1 MIPNKLTRDSFHV
14 FQANA
19 GNALRQSEHIPS
31 VLICAG
37 TGCIAGGAMKI
48 YDNIKKEC
56 ADRGLAVYV
65 GLKHD
70 SDEEKSLHIKMS
82 GCHGFCEMGPLVHI
96 EPQGIMYIHVKPE
109 DCNEI
114 IEKTILGGE
123 IIDRLVYHLDGVAY
137 PRQQDIPF
145 YKQQHR
151 VVLENCGRSDA
162 EDIEEYIAKGGYA
175 AFEKALFEMSDEE
188 ICKTIIDS
196 GLRGRGGGGFPAG
209 SKWDGVRRQKATQ
222 KYIVCNGDEGD
233 PGAFMDRSVMEGN
246 PHSVLEGMMIAGL
259 ATGADNGYI
268 YVRAEYPLAVSR
280 LKTAIAK
287 AEEYGLLGDHIMG
300 SKL

>member
-1 MIPNKLTRDSFHV
+1 MRKTRLNRDTFHV

-19 GNALRQSEHIPS
+19 KNALRQSQQVPS

-48 YDNIKKEC
+48 YDNIKAQCEKL
-56 ADRGLAVYV
+56 DLKVYV

-70 SDEEKSLHIKMS
+70 SDEEKSLHVKMS

-96 EPQGIMYIHVKPE
+96 EPMGVMYIRVKPE
-109 DCNEI
+109 DCQEI
-114 IEKTILGGE
+114 IEKTVLGGE

-137 PRQQDIPF
+137 PRQEDIPF
-145 YKQQHR
+145 YKRQHR

-175 AFEKALFEMSDEE
+175 AFEKALFEMTDEE
-188 ICKTIIDS
+188 ICKTITDS

-209 SKWDGVRRQKATQ
+209 RKWDGARR
-222 KYIVCNGDEGD
+222 
-233 PGAFMDRSVMEGN
+233 
-246 PHSVLEGMMIAGL
+246 
-259 ATGADNGYI
+259 
-268 YVRAEYPLAVSR
+268 
-280 LKTAIAK
+280 
-287 AEEYGLLGDHIMG
+287 
-300 SKL
+300 